1 MSTLALRARSMMRSP
16 AVARSRMMSG
26 HSIEEAIAETDK
38 WKKISFVF
46 LGGIVV
52 PYTIF
57 TMIQHFRHHHHWEQV
72 EYPYIGRRLKEM
84 PWTLKGGSKCA
95 LFDYSCAAKEKA
107 AKAALAD

>member
-1 MSTLALRARSMMRSP
+1 MTRARLFRP
-16 AVARSRMMSG
+16 PTQGVRMMSG

-57 TMIQHFRHHHHWEQV
+57 TMIRHFQHHHEWHQV

-95 LFDYSCAAKEKA
+95 LFDYGCAAKEKA
-107 AKAALAD
+107 AKAALA